1 MVVTGIVVV
10 LIMVVTGIVVLIIVI
25 VVVLIMV
32 VTGIVV
38 VLIMVVTGIVVVLIM
53 VVTGIVVLIIVIVV
67 VLIMVVTGI
76 VVLIIVIVVVLIM
89 VVTGIVV
96 LIIVIVVVLIMVVTG
111 IVVVL
116 IMVVTGIVVVLVVV
130 VATTITTKMAA
141 NSKQQ
146 WEIIKKSF
154 FIEGNFGD
162 VGDGDELELVMRLV
176 QQLGVGQLVLDL
188 ALDAIWVTI
197 RQSVVP
203 KFWSHFVT
211 YNTEESGRYEGASEG
226 SVEVMSRVTTAVS
239 ELYSSAVTFLPQIHR
254 CEMLCE
260 HCGAKFEDCIP
271 GGLME
276 HFKLHLRATLHSQM
290 PTSFT
295 NLLQKFYAAAFKV
308 FYNAEGGNQGEE
320 CDEGA
325 DEVVKCGGCDAPT
338 DACHCHAITNTFSQ
352 VNKQLLELD
361 LLERLAGDIISS
373 LLLTVITDHVT
384 ATCRDSYD
392 QSRISQLEKWVESV
406 VIGWLEVVYCGGR
419 GQLSSADSVVQT
431 MVANNLNQTYMT
443 ALYHTYTTT
452 RIDQLFNIVIE
463 YPESQ
468 PALEDIRECLD
479 RTHLRNHLVDSL
491 RSAIQTRLLHP
502 GVNTTDVLHAYI
514 SAIKALRVLDPK
526 GVLLELVS
534 EPVRQYLRGRE
545 DTVRYIVTSLT
556 DESCSELSE
565 ELLVAAP
572 LVLDDSHSDD
582 DNMDNWETWTP
593 DPVHAHSLKSKSQRT
608 ADIISMLVNI
618 YGSKDVFI
626 TEYRTILADRI
637 LSQFSYDTER
647 EIRYLEHLK
656 VRFGETLA
664 LLHKCEVMVKDV
676 ADSKRINS
684 SINSD
689 ENPRREKQMFPVS
702 CMILS
707 AQFWPSFKEERL
719 QLPEEV
725 MKELDTY
732 TEAFQDLKG
741 NRTLNWKPHLGQ
753 VQVEIDLKNRTLN
766 LTVTPTQATIIYH
779 FQERARW
786 SIDDLSTVTQVPKT
800 VLRRKITYWQT
811 QGVLQE
817 VESDVFVLVEGEE
830 LGDKGH
836 VATAGVSQPDIAPPA
851 IEEDE
856 AESVMASAQDQREEE
871 LQVFWTYIVG
881 MLTNLDSLPLERI
894 HAMLKMFVQGSV
906 ECSPQELRAFLDRK
920 VRQHHLIF
928 TNGLYKLPKN

>member
-1 MVVTGIVVV
+1 
-10 LIMVVTGIVVLIIVI
+10 
-25 VVVLIMV
+25 
-32 VTGIVV
+32 
-38 VLIMVVTGIVVVLIM
+38 
-53 VVTGIVVLIIVIVV
+53 
-67 VLIMVVTGI
+67 
-76 VVLIIVIVVVLIM
+76 
-89 VVTGIVV
+89 
-96 LIIVIVVVLIMVVTG
+96 
-111 IVVVL
+111 
-116 IMVVTGIVVVLVVV
+116 
-130 VATTITTKMAA
+130 MAA
-141 NSKQQ
+141 GKQSDSKQQ
-146 WEIIKKSF
+146 WQVIKKSF
-154 FIEGNFGD
+154 CIDGNFSD
-162 VGDGDELELVMRLV
+162 VSSDGEDFALVVRLV
-176 QQLGVGQLVLDL
+176 QQLGAGQFVLDL
-188 ALDAIWVTI
+188 ALEAIWVAL

-203 KFWSHFVT
+203 KFWSHFLT
-211 YNTEESGRYEGASEG
+211 YNSEKCGKDDYPGEG
-226 SVEVMSRVTTAVS
+226 SVEVMSSVATAVS
-239 ELYSSAVTFLPQIHR
+239 ELYDSAVSFLPQIHR

-260 HCGAKFEDCIP
+260 QCGVRFEVCVP

-290 PTSFT
+290 PTTFT
-295 NLLQKFYAAAFKV
+295 YLLHKFYAAAFKV
-308 FYNAEGGNQGEE
+308 FYHAEIGGQVKESDE
-320 CDEGA
+320 ATDEGLQ
-325 DEVVKCGGCDAPT
+325 CGGCDAAS
-338 DACHCHAITNTFSQ
+338 DACHCQAITNTFCQ
-352 VNKQLLELD
+352 VNRQLLELD
-361 LLERLAGDIISS
+361 LLERLAGDIVSS
-373 LLLTVITDHVT
+373 LLLSIITDHVT
-384 ATCRDSYD
+384 ATCRNSYD
-392 QSRISQLEKWVESV
+392 QSRINQLEKWVENV

-419 GQLSSADSVVQT
+419 GQLPSADMAVQT

-479 RTHLRNHLVDSL
+479 RTDLRSRLVESL
-491 RSAIQTRLLHP
+491 RSAFQTRLLHP

-565 ELLVAAP
+565 ELLVATP

-593 DPVHAHSLKSKSQRT
+593 DPVHAHNLKSKSQRT

-689 ENPRREKQMFPVS
+689 ENPRREKQKFPVS

-725 MKELDTY
+725 TKELDTY

-741 NRTLNWKPHLGQ
+741 NRTLSWKPHLGQ
-753 VQVEIDLKNRTLN
+753 VQVEIELKSRTLN
-766 LTVTPTQATIIYH
+766 LTVTPTQATVIYH
-779 FQERARW
+779 FQERSRW
-786 SIDDLSTVTQVPKT
+786 SIDDLSTTTQVPKT

-817 VESDVFVLVEGEE
+817 VEPDVFVLMEGED
-830 LGDKGH
+830 LGEEGQ
-836 VATAGVSQPDIAPPA
+836 VATVGVSQPDIAPPA
-851 IEEDE
+851 LEEDE

-871 LQVFWTYIVG
+871 LQVFWSYIVG
-881 MLTNLDSLPLERI
+881 MLTNLDSLPLDRI
-894 HAMLKMFVQGSV
+894 HSMLKMFVQGSV

>member
-1 MVVTGIVVV
+1 M
-10 LIMVVTGIVVLIIVI
+10 
-25 VVVLIMV
+25 
-32 VTGIVV
+32 
-38 VLIMVVTGIVVVLIM
+38 
-53 VVTGIVVLIIVIVV
+53 
-67 VLIMVVTGI
+67 
-76 VVLIIVIVVVLIM
+76 
-89 VVTGIVV
+89 
-96 LIIVIVVVLIMVVTG
+96 
-111 IVVVL
+111 
-116 IMVVTGIVVVLVVV
+116 
-130 VATTITTKMAA
+130 
-141 NSKQQ
+141 SKQDLKRQ
-146 WEIIKKSF
+146 WEIMKKTF
-154 FIEGNFGD
+154 CIDGNFSEVNAD
-162 VGDGDELELVMRLV
+162 YEDFNLVLQLV
-176 QQLGVGQLVLDL
+176 QQHGAGQLIIDL
-188 ALDAIWVTI
+188 ALDAIWHEL
-197 RQSVVP
+197 RQKIVP
-203 KFWSHFVT
+203 EFWQHFKT
-211 YNTEESGRYEGASEG
+211 YNNQKQDGDEETSEG
-226 SVEVMSRVTTAVS
+226 SVEVMSRVASAVS
-239 ELYSSAVTFLPQIHR
+239 ELYDGAVSFLPLIHR

-260 HCGAKFEDCIP
+260 KSGAKYEDCVH

-290 PTSFT
+290 HPSFT
-295 NLLQKFYAAAFKV
+295 YLLHKFYSAAFKV
-308 FYNAEGGNQGEE
+308 FYHAEVGNQAEE
-320 CDEGA
+320 A
-325 DEVVKCGGCDAPT
+325 DESTDEVIQCGGCDAAT
-338 DACHCHAITNTFSQ
+338 DACHCQAITNTFCQ
-352 VNKQLLELD
+352 VNRQLLELD

-373 LLLTVITDHVT
+373 LLLAVINQHVT

-392 QSRISQLEKWVESV
+392 QSRINQLEKWVENV
-406 VIGWLEVVYCGGR
+406 VVGWLEMVYCGGR
-419 GQLSSADSVVQT
+419 GQLQSAEPEIQN
-431 MVANNLNQTYMT
+431 MVSNNLNHTYMS

-468 PALEDIRECLD
+468 PALDDIRECLD
-479 RTHLRNHLVDSL
+479 RTHLRDRLVESL

-514 SAIKALRVLDPK
+514 STIKALRVLDRK

-556 DESCSELSE
+556 DESSSELSE

-572 LVLDDSHSDD
+572 LVLDDSHSED

-656 VRFGETLA
+656 VRFGETVT

-684 SINSD
+684 IIHSD
-689 ENPRREKQMFPVS
+689 ENRHRSKQKFPVS
-702 CMILS
+702 SMILS

-719 QLPEEV
+719 HLPEEV
-725 MKELDTY
+725 TKELETY

-753 VQVEIDLKNRTLN
+753 VQLEVELKGRTLN

-779 FQERARW
+779 FQDRSRW
-786 SIDDLSTVTQVPKT
+786 SINELSAVTQVPKT
-800 VLRRKITYWQT
+800 ILRRKITYWQT

-817 VESDVFVLVEGEE
+817 VEPDIFILVEGEE
-830 LGDKGH
+830 TGEEGI
-836 VATAGVSQPDIAPPA
+836 VAVAGAAQPDIAPQA

-871 LQVFWTYIVG
+871 LQVFWSYIVG
-881 MLTNLDSLPLERI
+881 MLTNLDCLPLERI
-894 HAMLKMFVQGSV
+894 HSMLKMFVQGSV

-920 VRQHHLIF
+920 VRQHHLLF
-928 TNGLYKLPKN
+928 ANGLYKLPKN

>member
-1 MVVTGIVVV
+1 
-10 LIMVVTGIVVLIIVI
+10 
-25 VVVLIMV
+25 
-32 VTGIVV
+32 
-38 VLIMVVTGIVVVLIM
+38 
-53 VVTGIVVLIIVIVV
+53 
-67 VLIMVVTGI
+67 
-76 VVLIIVIVVVLIM
+76 
-89 VVTGIVV
+89 
-96 LIIVIVVVLIMVVTG
+96 
-111 IVVVL
+111 
-116 IMVVTGIVVVLVVV
+116 
-130 VATTITTKMAA
+130 MAA
-141 NSKQQ
+141 VRTADSKQQ
-146 WEIIKKSF
+146 WEIIKK
-154 FIEGNFGD
+154 NFCI
-162 VGDGDELELVMRLV
+162 DGDFSRSNDNGEDLELVVRLV
-176 QQLGVGQLVLDL
+176 QQLGAGQLVLDL
-188 ALDAIWVTI
+188 ALDAIWLAL
-197 RQSVVP
+197 RQSIVP
-203 KFWSHFVT
+203 KFWQHFVT
-211 YNTEESGRYEGASEG
+211 FEAQKNGKEDDAGEG
-226 SVEVMSRVTTAVS
+226 SVEVMSRVATAVS
-239 ELYSSAVTFLPQIHR
+239 ELYDSAVSFLPQIHR

-260 HCGAKFEDCIP
+260 QSGAKFEDCIP

-290 PTSFT
+290 PSSFT
-295 NLLQKFYAAAFKV
+295 HLLHKFYSAAFKV
-308 FYNAEGGNQGEE
+308 FYQAEVGTQVEE
-320 CDEGA
+320 SEEVTDEP
-325 DEVVKCGGCDAPT
+325 VPCGGCGGAT
-338 DACHCHAITNTFSQ
+338 DACHCQAITNTFCQ

-373 LLLTVITDHVT
+373 LLLAVITDHVST
-384 ATCRDSYD
+384 TCRDSYD
-392 QSRISQLEKWVESV
+392 QSCINQLEKWVENV
-406 VIGWLEVVYCGGR
+406 VVGWLELVYCGGR
-419 GQLSSADSVVQT
+419 GQRSSADTAIQT
-431 MVANNLNQTYMT
+431 MVSNNLNQTYMT

-479 RTHLRNHLVDSL
+479 RTHLRDRLVESL

-593 DPVHAHSLKSKSQRT
+593 DPVHAHNLKSKSQRT

-676 ADSKRINS
+676 ADSKRINT

-689 ENPRREKQMFPVS
+689 ENPHREKQKFPVS
-702 CMILS
+702 AMILS
-707 AQFWPSFKEERL
+707 TQFWPSFKEERL
-719 QLPEEV
+719 QVPDEV
-725 MKELDTY
+725 TKELENY

-753 VQVEIDLKNRTLN
+753 VQLEIELKNRTLN

-779 FQERARW
+779 FQERNRW
-786 SIDDLSTVTQVPKT
+786 SIDDLSTMTQVPKT

-817 VESDVFVLVEGEE
+817 VESDVFVLVEGEDTGE
-830 LGDKGH
+830 QGQT
-836 VATAGVSQPDIAPPA
+836 VATGLPLTEIAPPA

-871 LQVFWTYIVG
+871 LQVFWSYIVG
-881 MLTNLDSLPLERI
+881 MLTNLDCLPLERI

-920 VRQHHLIF
+920 VRQHQLLL

>member
-1 MVVTGIVVV
+1 
-10 LIMVVTGIVVLIIVI
+10 
-25 VVVLIMV
+25 
-32 VTGIVV
+32 
-38 VLIMVVTGIVVVLIM
+38 
-53 VVTGIVVLIIVIVV
+53 
-67 VLIMVVTGI
+67 
-76 VVLIIVIVVVLIM
+76 
-89 VVTGIVV
+89 
-96 LIIVIVVVLIMVVTG
+96 
-111 IVVVL
+111 
-116 IMVVTGIVVVLVVV
+116 
-130 VATTITTKMAA
+130 MAA
-141 NSKQQ
+141 AAAQRDFKLPWHTIRS
-146 WEIIKKSF
+146 SF
-154 FIEGNFGD
+154 CLDGNFCEGD
-162 VGDGDELELVMRLV
+162 AGGTGEDLDMVIWLVN
-176 QQLGVGQLVLDL
+176 QHGAGQTVLDL
-188 ALDAIWVTI
+188 ALDAIWGALRRSI
-197 RQSVVP
+197 SP
-203 KFWSHFVT
+203 NFWSHFTT
-211 YNTEESGRYEGASEG
+211 YNASKSKDDEG
-226 SVEVMSRVTTAVS
+226 SVEVMSRVSSAVG
-239 ELYSSAVTFLPQIHR
+239 ELYSSATAFLPQIHR

-260 HCGAKFEDCIP
+260 RTGAKYEEYVP

-290 PTSFT
+290 PASFT
-295 NLLQKFYAAAFKV
+295 LLFQKFYAAAFKV
-308 FYNAEGGNQGEE
+308 FYHTEIGSQEE
-320 CDEGA
+320 SEETTEEA
-325 DEVVKCGGCDAPT
+325 IQCGGCEASS
-338 DACHCHAITNTFSQ
+338 DACHCQAITNTFTQ
-352 VNKQLLELD
+352 VNRQLLELD
-361 LLERLAGDIISS
+361 LLERLAGDMISS
-373 LLLTVITDHVT
+373 QLLSTITSHVT
-384 ATCRDSYD
+384 STCRDSYD
-392 QSRISQLEKWVESV
+392 QSRITQLEKWVENV
-406 VIGWLEVVYCGGR
+406 VVGWLEVVYCGGR
-419 GQLSSADSVVQT
+419 GKLSSAESAVQN
-431 MVANNLNQTYMT
+431 MVAENLHQTYMT

-479 RTHLRNHLVDSL
+479 RTHLRDRLVESL
-491 RSAIQTRLLHP
+491 RSAFQTRLLHP

-556 DESCSELSE
+556 DECCSELSE
-565 ELLVAAP
+565 ELMVATP
-572 LVLDDSHSDD
+572 LVLDDSHSDED
-582 DNMDNWETWTP
+582 SMEHWDTWTP
-593 DPVHAHSLKSKSQRT
+593 DPVHAHTLKSKSQRT

-676 ADSKRINS
+676 ADSKRINQ

-689 ENPRREKQMFPVS
+689 ENPRREKQKFPVS

-725 MKELDTY
+725 LKELETY
-732 TEAFQDLKG
+732 TEAFQELKG
-741 NRTLNWKPHLGQ
+741 NRTLNWKHHLGQ
-753 VQVEIDLKNRTLN
+753 VQLEVELKHRTLSVS
-766 LTVTPTQATIIYH
+766 VTPTQATIIFH
-779 FQERARW
+779 FQDRKRW
-786 SIDDLSTVTQVPKT
+786 TIDELSSVTQVPKT
-800 VLRRKITYWQT
+800 VLRRKITFWQT

-817 VESDVFVLVEGEE
+817 VESDVFVLVEGE
-830 LGDKGH
+830 GDGDEGL
-836 VATAGVSQPDIAPPA
+836 AAAAGAASPDIAPPA

-871 LQVFWTYIVG
+871 LQVFWSYIVG

-906 ECSPQELRAFLDRK
+906 ECSPQELRDFLDRK

>member
-1 MVVTGIVVV
+1 
-10 LIMVVTGIVVLIIVI
+10 
-25 VVVLIMV
+25 
-32 VTGIVV
+32 
-38 VLIMVVTGIVVVLIM
+38 
-53 VVTGIVVLIIVIVV
+53 
-67 VLIMVVTGI
+67 
-76 VVLIIVIVVVLIM
+76 
-89 VVTGIVV
+89 
-96 LIIVIVVVLIMVVTG
+96 
-111 IVVVL
+111 
-116 IMVVTGIVVVLVVV
+116 
-130 VATTITTKMAA
+130 MAA
-141 NSKQQ
+141 GKQCDSKQQ
-146 WEIIKKSF
+146 WEVIKKSF
-154 FIEGNFGD
+154 FIEGNLSD
-162 VGDGDELELVMRLV
+162 ISDGEDDLALVIRLV
-176 QQLGVGQLVLDL
+176 QQLGAGQLVLDL
-188 ALDAIWVTI
+188 ALDAIWVAL
-197 RQSVVP
+197 RQSIVP
-203 KFWSHFVT
+203 KFWSNFVI
-211 YNTEESGRYEGASEG
+211 YNSQRCGKDDDPGEG
-226 SVEVMSRVTTAVS
+226 SVEVMSRVATAIS
-239 ELYSSAVTFLPQIHR
+239 ELYDSAVSFLPQIHR

-260 HCGAKFEDCIP
+260 HSGAKFEECIP
-271 GGLME
+271 GGMME

-295 NLLQKFYAAAFKV
+295 NLLHKFYSAAFKV
-308 FYNAEGGNQGEE
+308 FYHAEVGNQVEE
-320 CDEGA
+320 SDETT
-325 DEVVKCGGCDAPT
+325 DEAMQCGGCDAAT
-338 DACHCHAITNTFSQ
+338 DACHCQAITNTFCQ
-352 VNKQLLELD
+352 VNRQLLELD

-373 LLLTVITDHVT
+373 LLLSVITDHVS

-392 QSRISQLEKWVESV
+392 QSRISQLEKWVENV

-419 GQLSSADSVVQT
+419 GQLSSADSAIQT

-479 RTHLRNHLVDSL
+479 RTHLRNHLVESL

-582 DNMDNWETWTP
+582 DNMDFWETWTP
-593 DPVHAHSLKSKSQRT
+593 DPRT

-656 VRFGETLA
+656 
-664 LLHKCEVMVKDV
+664 CEVMVKDV

-689 ENPRREKQMFPVS
+689 ENPRREKQKFPVS

-753 VQVEIDLKNRTLN
+753 VQVEIELKNRTLN
-766 LTVTPTQATIIYH
+766 LTVTPTQATVIYH
-779 FQERARW
+779 FQERSRW
-786 SIDDLSTVTQVPKT
+786 SIGDLSTITQENFPCPC
-800 VLRRKITYWQT
+800 

-836 VATAGVSQPDIAPPA
+836 TATVGVSQPDIAPPA

-871 LQVFWTYIVG
+871 LQVFWSYIVG

-920 VRQHHLIF
+920 VRQHQLIF